1 MNPITRYQGAVVLN
15 DHILLIKQRYHK
27 DGIHYWVIPGGGQEE
42 GETEEE
48 CVKRE
53 IKEETNLDVIVKKL
67 LLNIPGN
74 IYNSYPFYKT
84 YLCKPLSDDAQPGF
98 EPELESDVVD
108 EISEV
113 GWFDL
118 RSEENWP
125 SGLIFKRCVY
135 HMMKKIQNALGY
147 ESKLK

>member
-1 MNPITRYQGAVVLN
+1 MSRITRYQGAIIRN
-15 DHILLIKQRYHK
+15 DQILLIKQRYHK
-27 DGIHYWVIPGGGQEE
+27 DGIHYWIIPGGGREE

-53 IKEETNLDVIVKKL
+53 IKEETNLDVVVEKF

-74 IYNSYPFYKT
+74 INNFYPFYKT
-84 YLCKPLSDDAQPGF
+84 YLCKPISDDAKPGS
-98 EPELESDVVD
+98 EPELESGIGD

-118 RSEENWP
+118 RSEVNWP
-125 SGLIFKRCVY
+125 SGLIFRNCVY

-147 ESKLK
+147 E